1 MALWRDPYDELI
13 DELERALPVA
23 TNARADQDLP
33 RLADIQRA
41 VQIILK
47 APPGTDPCSDPL
59 VRQVKEQIAHRLE
72 RSKPAALYG
81 SSGNAEQTRFRS

>member
-13 DELERALPVA
+13 DDLERALPVA

-33 RLADIQRA
+33 RLVDIQRA

-47 APPGTDPCSDPL
+47 APPGTDPWSHPL
-59 VRQVKEQIAHRLE
+59 VRQVKEQMAYRLE
-72 RSKPAALYG
+72 RSKPPAAWG
-81 SSGNAEQTRFRS
+81 ANPAVTRRR